1 MNYPASKLSV
11 ILGYSKARKFGKGKE
26 DSRSTIP
33 QHLMFIVHPKF
44 KEHTVQRNHSACPMR
59 QVAIPPSLE
68 LVNFYPKIQS
78 SQLGDPPQHP
88 PKKKREIDSFGRK
101 SCVFVFAGVL
111 LFQGVLESFLGGK
124 KYEKCIKSLWMNHWT
139 A

>member
-1 MNYPASKLSV
+1 MNYPASKLV
-11 ILGYSKARKFGKGKE
+11 EKTFRILGYSKAMKFGKGKD

-33 QHLMFIVHPKF
+33 QHLMVDPTFQ
-44 KEHTVQRNHSACPMR
+44 EHTVQRNHSASPMH

-68 LVNFYPKIQS
+68 LVNFYPKILS
-78 SQLGDPPQHP
+78 SQPGDPPQHP

-101 SCVFVFAGVL
+101 SCVFAGVL

-124 KYEKCIKSLWMNHWT
+124 KYETFIKSLWMNHWT